1 MNNYKRPK
9 VTYTDTLQD
18 KKEIEKQLEG
28 YYDVDF
34 KDIRRGD
41 FIRYIAYCIPKRKY
55 MFRIGGIVT
64 CKAYGKM
71 KLRNEKGSYYW
82 WVNPIVLDKRK
93 EEEFVSYFYRKYTRE
108 DELEEKIEELE
119 EENKYLR
126 EMVSKFLDN

>member
-1 MNNYKRPK
+1 
-9 VTYTDTLQD
+9 
-18 KKEIEKQLEG
+18 
-28 YYDVDF
+28 
-34 KDIRRGD
+34 
-41 FIRYIAYCIPKRKY
+41 

-93 EEEFVSYFYRKYTRE
+93 QEEFVSYFYRKYTRE
-108 DELEEKIEELE
+108 DELEERIEELE